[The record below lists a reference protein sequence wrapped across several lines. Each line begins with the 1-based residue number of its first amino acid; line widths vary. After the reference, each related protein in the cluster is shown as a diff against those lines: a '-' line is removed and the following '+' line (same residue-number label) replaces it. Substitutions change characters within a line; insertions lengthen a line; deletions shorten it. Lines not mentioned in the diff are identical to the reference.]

1 MKVYLAH
8 SSNCDYINKIYKPIL
23 ADPELSKIITLPHM
37 EKDYMHNRNYY
48 EDFDLV
54 IAEVSNPSTGMGI
67 ELGFFYDEKKPIY
80 CLYQGDYSKS
90 IEVIAKKIIEYN
102 DIIKTIKD
110 IIKEN
115 TNETYRI

>member
-23 ADPELSKIITLPHM
+23 NDPELSKIIILPHM
-37 EKDYMHNRNYY
+37 EKDNMHNRNYY

-54 IAEVSNPSTGMGI
+54 IAEVSAPSTGMGI
-67 ELGFFYDEKKPIY
+67 ELGFFYDSKVPIY

-90 IEVIAKKIIEYN
+90 VEVVAKKIIEYI
-102 DIIKTIKD
+102 DLVKTIKG

>member
-1 MKVYLAH
+1 MKIYLAH
-8 SSNCDYINKIYKPIL
+8 SSNCDYVNKIYKPIL
-23 ADPELSKIITLPHM
+23 SNPELSKIITLPHM

-67 ELGFFYDEKKPIY
+67 ELGFFYDENKPIY
-80 CLYQGDYSKS
+80 CIYQGDYSKA
-90 IEVIAKKIIEYN
+90 IEAVAKKVIEYDN
-102 DIIKTIKD
+102 IIKTIKD

-115 TNETYRI
+115 TNETRRI

>member
-23 ADPELSKIITLPHM
+23 NDPELSKIITLPHM
-37 EKDYMHNRNYY
+37 EKEHNHSRNYY

-54 IAEVSNPSTGMGI
+54 IAEVSAPSTGMGI

-80 CLYQGDYSKS
+80 CIYRGDYSKS
-90 IEVIAKKIIEYN
+90 VEVIAKKIIEYEN
-102 DIIKTIKD
+102 IVKTIKD

>member
-1 MKVYLAH
+1 MKIYLAH

-23 ADPELSKIITLPHM
+23 NDPELSKIITLPHM

-48 EDFDLV
+48 DNFDLV
-54 IAEVSNPSTGMGI
+54 IAEVSAPSTGLGI
-67 ELGFFYDEKKPIY
+67 ELGFFYDDKKPIY

-90 IEVIAKKIIEYN
+90 VEVVAKKIIEYI
-102 DIIKTIKD
+102 DIVKTIKG

-115 TNETYRI
+115 ANETYRI

>member
-8 SSNCDYINKIYKPIL
+8 SSNCDYINNIYKPIL

-54 IAEVSNPSTGMGI
+54 IAEVSNPSTGLGI

-80 CLYQGDYSKS
+80 CIYRGDYSKS
-90 IEVIAKKIIEYN
+90 LEAITNNIIEYN
-102 DIIKTIKD
+102 NIVYTIKK
-110 IIKEN
+110 IIKEHN
-115 TNETYRI
+115 YETRGI

>member
-23 ADPELSKIITLPHM
+23 NDPELSKIITLPHM

-48 EDFDLV
+48 DNFDLV
-54 IAEVSNPSTGMGI
+54 IAEVSAQSTGLGI
-67 ELGFFYDEKKPIY
+67 ELGFFYDDKKPIY

-90 IEVIAKKIIEYN
+90 VEVVAKKIIEYI
-102 DIIKTIKD
+102 DIVKTIKG

-115 TNETYRI
+115 ANETYRI

>member
-8 SSNCDYINKIYKPIL
+8 SSNCDYINNIYKPIL
-23 ADPELSKIITLPHM
+23 ADSELSKIITLPHM
-37 EKDYMHNRNYY
+37 EKDYMHNRGYY

-80 CLYQGDYSKS
+80 CIYQGDYSKS

>member
-23 ADPELSKIITLPHM
+23 NDPELSKIITLPHM
-37 EKDYMHNRNYY
+37 EKDFIHNRNYY

-54 IAEVSNPSTGMGI
+54 IAEVSYASTGLGI

-80 CLYQGDYSKS
+80 CIYQGEYSKS
-90 IEVIAKKIIEYN
+90 LEAITKKFMEYNNIIYIIKKII
-102 DIIKTIKD
+102 
-110 IIKEN
+110 KEHN
-115 TNETYRI
+115 YETRRV